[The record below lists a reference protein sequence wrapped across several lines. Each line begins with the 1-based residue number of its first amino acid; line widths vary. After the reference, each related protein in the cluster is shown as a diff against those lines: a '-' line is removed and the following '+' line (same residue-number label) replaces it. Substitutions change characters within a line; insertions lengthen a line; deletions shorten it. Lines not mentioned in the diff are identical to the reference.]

1 MERPQPEMPVLIRL
15 LFLTLV
21 LTLTSCS
28 DSPASPGSLTGNYTL
43 RRLNGALLP
52 YDHEGLGCCT
62 YLAGALR
69 LSGPEYQASLMA
81 QNRNTQ
87 VIFTAVEWG
96 SVLRVPDGR
105 LAFARD
111 SFAISPLGLD
121 TARVAGDTIRL
132 GFGGEG
138 PGSPDQFQALFVR

>member
-1 MERPQPEMPVLIRL
+1 MLVRL
-15 LFLTLV
+15 LRLSLFLALS
-21 LTLTSCS
+21 SCS
-28 DSPASPGSLTGNYTL
+28 ESPASPGSIAGNYTL
-43 RRLNGALLP
+43 RQLNGALLP

-62 YLAGALR
+62 YLAGQLR
-69 LSGPEYQASLMA
+69 ISGPEYEASITA

-105 LAFARD
+105 VAFDRD

-121 TARVAGDTIRL
+121 TARVAGDTIRV

>member
-1 MERPQPEMPVLIRL
+1 MPVRLLLLL
-15 LFLTLV
+15 LFLALS
-21 LTLTSCS
+21 SCS
-28 DSPASPGSLTGNYTL
+28 DGPASPGSIAGNYTL
-43 RRLNGALLP
+43 RQLNGALLP

-62 YLAGALR
+62 YLAGELR
-69 LSGPEYQASLMA
+69 LSGPEYEASITA
-81 QNRNTQ
+81 RNRNTQ

-105 LAFARD
+105 IAFARD
-111 SFAISPLGLD
+111 SFAVSPLGLD
-121 TARVAGDTIRL
+121 TARVAGDTIRV